1 MGRGLSDY
9 NVLSTAG
16 GILGGMFGGPAGA
29 AAGSSLG
36 SLAEGDDFGEA
47 MMGGLMSFGVGTA
60 LQGLSGT
67 AGSFTGAGDATAYA
81 TDALAEGATKGAFQE
96 GLGTNMLA
104 PQRDAL
110 TKQYLGTKAYED
122 ALAKNLGQEGL
133 TSNMFKKT
141 GTGIF
146 GDIGKGIETAGFG
159 DFASRAIKNPKV
171 YTGLGMAGLGLAG
184 QMEPPALE
192 TPEKKTYAARAP
204 NLTTGPARAQNAP
217 SADYAYGYGPEFD
230 YGFAEG
236 GIVPKN
242 DLLNRGAAALM
253 DPSFENMNTLKNMIN
268 KTGAAPQRRS
278 GGTPPMDRIADMGLN
293 IRRVGPAPQQGG
305 GLNPMGD
312 LLSRSDLFKEIGPAP
327 QRGGGG
333 ILNMAALAQANPDM
347 FSRVTEDEDEN
358 EDRRFAGGGIVSGNR
373 KYAMGDLIIAKG
385 DNVAPITG
393 PVASNLGKGLSVVNT
408 LGQFGV
414 PGIGSVVG
422 AGVAGA
428 QANAYQDDLAR
439 RGITT
444 EYGNNVISGGEGMAN
459 SLTMGLIG
467 NSPKEQYDRAMA
479 RALAIS
485 KEYPTNDPNPFNNP
499 YGGGPATD
507 NAGNELVFSSGS
519 PQESVTTNNLAP
531 LDGFEEDDTD
541 DNQGP
546 MIDLDAIA
554 NASGISPLSPGYDPY
569 SNMDLDSTQENLD
582 SLLAGQGSAYNT
594 VAGYVSSLGES
605 GYNDIDP
612 AVQDAISGMRRD
624 LATSDGG
631 LTAVMSGEGLSPD
644 QAWSNV
650 SADAISDPGLGE
662 EGMGSTWAQGG
673 LVPGSMNEP
682 QKRYFGI
689 YKQGGP
695 VRSYALGENVEAIQ
709 AEQVQQNPIVVEAVA
724 AITGNHP
731 EPEKA
736 IMQFVN
742 IYGEEALVALRDE
755 IIAEASSEQRQASGL
770 GALSGPGTGL
780 SDDIP
785 AEVQQGGLSEPAALS
800 VGEQVVPAD
809 VVAMLGDGSTEAGS
823 KRLDGM
829 VDEVRM
835 QKTGTKQQAGP
846 LDTNKMTALMA

>member
-16 GILGGMFGGPAGA
+16 GILGGFLGPAGA
-29 AAGSSLG
+29 AAGSALG

-67 AGSFTGAGDATAYA
+67 AGSFTGAGDVTKYA
-81 TDALAEGATKGAFQE
+81 TQEAAESGLDLATKK
-96 GLGTNMLA
+96 GTT
-104 PQRDAL
+104 D
-110 TKQYLGTKAYED
+110 
-122 ALAKNLGQEGL
+122 LAKRLGQEGI
-133 TSNMFKKT
+133 SENMFGKIDT
-141 GTGIF
+141 GTF
-146 GDIGKGIETAGFG
+146 GNIGKGIEKAGFG
-159 DFASRAIKNPKV
+159 NFASRAIKNPKV

-236 GIVPKN
+236 GIVP
-242 DLLNRGAAALM
+242 M
-253 DPSFENMNTLKNMIN
+253 DK
-268 KTGAAPQRRS
+268 
-278 GGTPPMDRIADMGLN
+278 IADMGLG
-293 IRRVGPAPQQGG
+293 IRRVGPAPQRGG
-305 GLNPMGD
+305 GGSSLMGD
-312 LLSRSDLFKEIGPAP
+312 LLYRSNLIKETGAAP

-347 FSRVTEDEDEN
+347 FSRVTEDEDED

-519 PQESVTTNNLAP
+519 PRVGVTTSDLAP
-531 LDGFEEDDTD
+531 LDGSEDDDTD
-541 DNQGP
+541 NNQGP
-546 MIDLDAIA
+546 MIDLNAIA
-554 NASGISPLSPGYDPY
+554 NAPGYN
-569 SNMDLDSTQENLD
+569 SNPMDLDTTQENLD
-582 SLLAGQGSAYNT
+582 SLLAGQGNAYNT
-594 VAGYVSSLGES
+594 VAGFVTDSGG
-605 GYNDIDP
+605 GYNDVDP

-631 LTAVMSGEGLSPD
+631 LTAVTSGDGLSPD
-644 QAWSNV
+644 QAWGNV

>member
-1 MGRGLSDY
+1 MLK
-9 NVLSTAG
+9 
-16 GILGGMFGGPAGA
+16 
-29 AAGSSLG
+29 
-36 SLAEGDDFGEA
+36 E
-47 MMGGLMSFGVGTA
+47 GGLKAGT
-60 LQGLSGT
+60 
-67 AGSFTGAGDATAYA
+67 D
-81 TDALAEGATKGAFQE
+81 EATKAI
-96 GLGTNMLA
+96 M
-104 PQRDAL
+104 RDASEKVIANQGITAANPL
-110 TKQYLGTKAYED
+110 FNDAVTNQAYGYKGISD
-122 ALAKNLGQEGL
+122 
-133 TSNMFKKT
+133 NMFKKT

-146 GDIGKGIETAGFG
+146 GDIGKGVKAAGGFG
-159 DFASRAIKNPKV
+159 NFASTAIKNPKV

-242 DLLNRGAAALM
+242 DLLTRGAAALM

-268 KTGAAPQRRS
+268 KTGAAPQRGS
-278 GGTPPMDRIADMGLN
+278 GGTTPMDRIADMGLN
-293 IRRVGPAPQQGG
+293 IRRVGPAPQQ
-305 GLNPMGD
+305 
-312 LLSRSDLFKEIGPAP
+312 
-327 QRGGGG
+327 GGGG

-519 PQESVTTNNLAP
+519 PQENVTTNNLAP
-531 LDGFEEDDTD
+531 LDGSEDDDTD
-541 DNQGP
+541 DNRGP

-554 NASGISPLSPGYDPY
+554 NAPGYNP
-569 SNMDLDSTQENLD
+569 NPMDLDSTQENLD
-582 SLLAGQGSAYNT
+582 SLLAGQGNAYNT
-594 VAGYVSSLGES
+594 VAGYVANSGG
-605 GYNDIDP
+605 GYNDTDP

-644 QAWSNV
+644 QAWDNV
-650 SADAISDPGLGE
+650 SADAISDPGFGE
-662 EGMGSTWAQGG
+662 EGMGSSWAQGG

>member
-1 MGRGLSDY
+1 
-9 NVLSTAG
+9 
-16 GILGGMFGGPAGA
+16 
-29 AAGSSLG
+29 
-36 SLAEGDDFGEA
+36 
-47 MMGGLMSFGVGTA
+47 
-60 LQGLSGT
+60 
-67 AGSFTGAGDATAYA
+67 
-81 TDALAEGATKGAFQE
+81 
-96 GLGTNMLA
+96 MLA

-192 TPEKKTYAARAP
+192 APEKKTYAARAP

-230 YGFAEG
+230 YGFAG
-236 GIVPKN
+236 GGLI
-242 DLLNRGAAALM
+242 
-253 DPSFENMNTLKNMIN
+253 
-268 KTGAAPQRRS
+268 
-278 GGTPPMDRIADMGLN
+278 PMDKIADMGLG
-293 IRRVGPAPQQGG
+293 IERVGPAPQQGG

-531 LDGFEEDDTD
+531 LDGSGEDDTD

-554 NASGISPLSPGYDPY
+554 NAPGYNP
-569 SNMDLDSTQENLD
+569 NPMDLDSTQENLD
-582 SLLAGQGSAYNT
+582 SLLAGQGGNAYNT
-594 VAGYVSSLGES
+594 IAGYVANS
-605 GYNDIDP
+605 GGRYNDTDP

-644 QAWSNV
+644 QAWDNV

-662 EGMGSTWAQGG
+662 EGMGSSWAQGG